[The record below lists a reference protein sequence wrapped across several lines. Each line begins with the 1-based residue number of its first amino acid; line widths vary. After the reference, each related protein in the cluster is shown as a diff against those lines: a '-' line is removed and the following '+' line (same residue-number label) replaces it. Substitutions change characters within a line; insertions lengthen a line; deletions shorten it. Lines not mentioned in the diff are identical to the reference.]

1 MITTMVKYWQF
12 YDSSP
17 AETGG
22 GKEIQEA
29 FFCPPLF
36 RLKLL
41 FFSDTVVTKVIVRQ
55 ESVGRASL
63 VERQLSRFYTLL
75 YFRHE

>member
-1 MITTMVKYWQF
+1 MTPLLLKLL
-12 YDSSP
+12 
-17 AETGG
+17 G
-22 GKEIQEA
+22 GKELQEA
-29 FFCPPLF
+29 FFLPPSFSTKVAL
-36 RLKLL
+36 
-41 FFSDTVVTKVIVRQ
+41 FSDTVVTKVIVRQ

>member
-1 MITTMVKYWQF
+1 MT
-12 YDSSP
+12 
-17 AETGG
+17 
-22 GKEIQEA
+22 
-29 FFCPPLF
+29 PLL
-36 RLKLL
+36 LKLL
-41 FFSDTVVTKVIVRQ
+41 GEKSFKKLFLPPSFSTKVALFSDTVVTKVIVRQ